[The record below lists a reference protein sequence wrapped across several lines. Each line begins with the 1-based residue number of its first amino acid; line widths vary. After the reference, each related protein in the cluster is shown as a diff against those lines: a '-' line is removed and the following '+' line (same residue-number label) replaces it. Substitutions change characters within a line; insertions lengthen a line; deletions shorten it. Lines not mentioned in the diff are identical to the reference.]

1 MRKVKR
7 IFTVV
12 MIIALMAA
20 NLSGGTIAN
29 ASEGSGNI
37 SIIFAEPVSDIQGKP
52 GESVHVKLPVKTS
65 GGSYSII
72 EQPRVTVATEG
83 KPYAVSNIKI
93 TADENAIV
101 KDGYIGYVKS
111 FIEFDL
117 KVKETAKIGT
127 TKLEVTVDGSYYNA
141 DAGKYDAVT
150 LALPKLNFIISDE
163 IEPAQLTVDNID
175 YGNAVIGKSIDLT
188 FTIKNEGKIT
198 ARNAYFSID
207 DKSFEE
213 AKIAPEY
220 SKLEQKIGNSG
231 VLKGGDTYSV
241 SLPLKIQKDATAGL
255 KKLTVNMKYK
265 DEDGNSF
272 TSASQIYIT
281 ITANSN
287 APVIEIVSTK
297 YASEL
302 VAGDKFNLVATI
314 HNTGKSIA
322 NNIKVTIEGLGSEG
336 FLPGYTGKSYPV
348 KNLAVNGKSD
358 VKIPLI
364 VSKMAKVGLKEV
376 PVTFTYEDESG
387 TEYTSKTTLYLEVE
401 TAEGV
406 DAEGKPNIVITN
418 VSQSPDAPNAGARVD
433 VSFDIENKSKLDISD
448 IKISL
453 PAATGTAA
461 FAPLSSEPYYY
472 IDSIKGGKK
481 VKVSMSF
488 MAGEAIPE
496 GTNSLTLQYSFV
508 ANGKTYTGD
517 SAATLYILNVQNSG
531 VGSSQ
536 PKLIISDFSTST
548 EELRAG
554 STFDF
559 VFDIKNTHS
568 SIDARNIKVT
578 VNQTDNIFSMD
589 KGSNTFYI
597 SSIGAGEAVQNTLTL
612 RVKSDA
618 VTKAYPLE
626 ITMDYD
632 YEGAEANPTT
642 GQIGETAKEIIN
654 LQAVENSRP
663 VVDNIAV
670 GSWDGAFVN
679 QATTLTFDFYN
690 MGKSPLNNVRASVS
704 GDFTLSTGDNLYIG
718 NVEAGGQE
726 LGEMEVIPAI
736 EGQAKG
742 VLTVIFEDSTGQEV
756 TLTKDF
762 EGTIQ
767 GVYMPDPGTNPIPDG
782 GIIDAAKNPILPPWL
797 FIIMQCVVLVAGIVG
812 ARKIKIGLYKKKL
825 RKLEEAE

>member
-29 ASEGSGNI
+29 ASEGSGNL
-37 SIIFAEPVSDIQGKP
+37 SIIFAETVSDIQGKP

-141 DAGKYDAVT
+141 DAGKYDAVS

-207 DKSFEE
+207 DKSFED
-213 AKIAPEY
+213 AKIAPGY

-231 VLKGGDTYSV
+231 VLKGGDTYSA

-272 TSASQIYIT
+272 TGSSQIYIT
-281 ITANSN
+281 VTANSN

-336 FLPGYTGKSYPV
+336 FLPGYTGKSFPV

-364 VSKMAKVGLKEV
+364 VSEMAKVGLKEV

-387 TEYTSKTTLYLEVE
+387 TEYTAKTTLYLEVE

-488 MAGEAIPE
+488 MAGETIPE

-517 SAATLYILNVQNSG
+517 SATLYILNVQNSG
-531 VGSSQ
+531 VGSSK

-568 SIDARNIKVT
+568 SINARNIKVT
-578 VNQTDNIFSMD
+578 INQTDNIFSMD

-597 SSIGAGEAVQNTLTL
+597 SSIGAGEAVQNKLTL

-726 LGEMEVIPAI
+726 MGEMEVIPAI

-782 GIIDAAKNPILPPWL
+782 GVIDTAKSPILPPWL
-797 FIIMQCVVLVAGIVG
+797 FIIIQCVVLVAGIVG